1 MISKAIRTA
10 TLLLA
15 TLAIPAAVLVA
26 PLSASAATS
35 GSMCE
40 TYGAYCLNTANFNLY
55 TPVTESP
62 YGHGARTI
70 DAVLQNGSSFLLEFN
85 GDKSKCVALNN
96 SESGVVIKACNG
108 GSGVIWIKQ
117 GNKWLNQL
125 ASTTG
130 TPQLNFYLTGLG
142 NGSQYVVGTSSPGSG
157 TFQQFSFV

>member
-1 MISKAIRTA
+1 MISQAIRAA

-70 DAVLQNGSSFLLEFN
+70 DAVLQNGNSFC
-85 GDKSKCVALNN
+85 SN
-96 SESGVVIKACNG
+96 S
-108 GSGVIWIKQ
+108 
-117 GNKWLNQL
+117 
-125 ASTTG
+125 TG
-130 TPQLNFYLTGLG
+130 TKA
-142 NGSQYVVGTSSPGSG
+142 SAWR
-157 TFQQFSFV
+157 